1 MKQTE
6 FEQQLRDMRM
16 QKSQEI
22 AAIAQLQSQV
32 NKERALLNT
41 QYDDLRK
48 RIHTLDI
55 ERVSLSQRR
64 MDVEAKWGGQIR
76 KFYQENYTAS
86 RELEEVSDW
95 ALVNELA
102 HRGFGGLLSHPDRD
116 ADFMMKLNEKMVSH
130 APESED

>member
-16 QKSQEI
+16 QKGQEI

-32 NKERALLNT
+32 NKERALLHT

-64 MDVEAKWGGQIR
+64 MDVKAKWGG
-76 KFYQENYTAS
+76 KSAS
-86 RELEEVSDW
+86 STKRTTQL
-95 ALVNELA
+95 LVN
-102 HRGFGGLLSHPDRD
+102 
-116 ADFMMKLNEKMVSH
+116 
-130 APESED
+130 

>member
-16 QKSQEI
+16 QKGQEI
-22 AAIAQLQSQV
+22 AAIAQLQGQV

-64 MDVEAKWGGQIR
+64 MDVEAKWGGG
-76 KFYQENYTAS
+76 KSAS
-86 RELEEVSDW
+86 STKRTTPL
-95 ALVNELA
+95 LA
-102 HRGFGGLLSHPDRD
+102 
-116 ADFMMKLNEKMVSH
+116 N
-130 APESED
+130 

>member
-16 QKSQEI
+16 QKGQEI

-64 MDVEAKWGGQIR
+64 MDVEAKWGGANPQVLP
-76 KFYQENYTAS
+76 
-86 RELEEVSDW
+86 REL
-95 ALVNELA
+95 
-102 HRGFGGLLSHPDRD
+102 HRFSRIRRSKRLGSGQRIGSSWFRWS
-116 ADFMMKLNEKMVSH
+116 AIAS
-130 APESED
+130 

>member
-16 QKSQEI
+16 QKGQEI
-22 AAIAQLQSQV
+22 AAIAQLQGQV

-64 MDVEAKWGGQIR
+64 MDVEAKWGGGANPQVLP
-76 KFYQENYTAS
+76 
-86 RELEEVSDW
+86 RELHS
-95 ALVNELA
+95 
-102 HRGFGGLLSHPDRD
+102 FS
-116 ADFMMKLNEKMVSH
+116 
-130 APESED
+130 

>member
-22 AAIAQLQSQV
+22 AAIAQLQGQV

-64 MDVEAKWGGQIR
+64 MDVEAKWGG
-76 KFYQENYTAS
+76 KSAS
-86 RELEEVSDW
+86 STKKTTPL
-95 ALVNELA
+95 LA
-102 HRGFGGLLSHPDRD
+102 
-116 ADFMMKLNEKMVSH
+116 N
-130 APESED
+130 